1 MKIRPI
7 VRGALAFIVVPILLG
22 LVVVAGMRLL
32 DRTNGSIVSSG
43 RTRRYLVHV
52 PPSYD
57 RTKPTPLVIS
67 MHGAGGWPR
76 QQQYLSQWS
85 RLADAQ
91 GFIVVYPA
99 GSGFPQIW
107 HVFRDDGLRRDVKF
121 ISEMIDTLERSYNID
136 STMVY
141 ADGISNGGG
150 MAFVLSCTLSKRIA
164 AIGLVAAAETLPWSW
179 CEDHRPVPM
188 IAFHGTADPIVPYK
202 GGHSLLAPDSFP
214 DMPAWIS
221 NWARRNRCESS
232 PRDSVIA
239 TDATRRDYIGC
250 ADGADVV
257 FYTILGGGHTWPGG
271 KPLPRIPF
279 GRTSRDVDATREMW
293 KFFKAHRLHE
303 GSDGTRQH

>member
-91 GFIVVYPA
+91 GFIV
-99 GSGFPQIW
+99 
-107 HVFRDDGLRRDVKF
+107 
-121 ISEMIDTLERSYNID
+121 
-136 STMVY
+136 
-141 ADGISNGGG
+141 
-150 MAFVLSCTLSKRIA
+150 C
-164 AIGLVAAAETLPWSW
+164 
-179 CEDHRPVPM
+179 
-188 IAFHGTADPIVPYK
+188 
-202 GGHSLLAPDSFP
+202 LL
-214 DMPAWIS
+214 
-221 NWARRNRCESS
+221 
-232 PRDSVIA
+232 
-239 TDATRRDYIGC
+239 
-250 ADGADVV
+250 
-257 FYTILGGGHTWPGG
+257 YTI
-271 KPLPRIPF
+271 
-279 GRTSRDVDATREMW
+279 
-293 KFFKAHRLHE
+293 
-303 GSDGTRQH
+303 